1 MWLHVLSAGVS
12 ESKTDAILDR
22 LHWMDAS
29 VWYDSQIEKL
39 QEHPP
44 RTKRGRPARRVATF
58 VLNDLH
64 AVAEA
69 RIPDIRGKADDK
81 IRKDLVRLF
90 SKGDNSDL

>member
-1 MWLHVLSAGVS
+1 MWLHVLSAGAF

-22 LHWMDAS
+22 LHWMGAS

-44 RTKRGRPARRVATF
+44 RTKRGRPARRVPTY
-58 VLNDLH
+58 VLDDLH

-69 RIPDIRGKADDK
+69 HVPDIRRKADDK
-81 IRKDLVRLF
+81 MRKDLVRLF